1 MKLTASLFL
10 LLACAGCSTQTASVA
25 PTIPPAQPMTGTSHD
40 SIAPIQPQSLHLTW
54 TENYVAGFTNEQT
67 EIDESTDLVNWATC
81 FTGATN
87 ECWIQEIYPF
97 AFYRAKNFLP

>member
-1 MKLTASLFL
+1 M
-10 LLACAGCSTQTASVA
+10 
-25 PTIPPAQPMTGTSHD
+25 PPAQPAAMIGTSHD
-40 SIAPIQPQSLHLTW
+40 SIAPAQPQSLHLTW
-54 TENYVAGFTNEQT
+54 TENYVLGFTNEQT

-97 AFYRAKNFLP
+97 AFYRAQNFLP